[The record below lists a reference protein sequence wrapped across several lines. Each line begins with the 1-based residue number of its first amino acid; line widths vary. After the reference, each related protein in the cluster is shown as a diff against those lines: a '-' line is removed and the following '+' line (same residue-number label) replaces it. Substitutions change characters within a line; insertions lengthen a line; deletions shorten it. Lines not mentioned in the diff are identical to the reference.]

1 MDKVLNEILDV
12 DTKIR
17 VINICEFEFGDNNRI
32 YKNTE
37 EDINEMLEDLEN
49 PNIYDIVTS
58 NLKPEEIK
66 DFMQI
71 EGNSF
76 SFIDGQYINE
86 EFMKDIRQNISH
98 PEIKNV
104 IQEEL
109 EVLNQSTIELISHI
123 EKSKQNNQ
131 NYKTKEELEVL
142 NQSTI
147 ELISHIE
154 KL

>member
-1 MDKVLNEILDV
+1 MDKALNEILDV

-17 VINICEFEFGDNNRI
+17 VINTCEFEFGNNNRV

-49 PNIYDIVTS
+49 LNIYDIVTS

-71 EGNSF
+71 EGDSF
-76 SFIDGQYINE
+76 SFVDEQYINE
-86 EFMKDIRQNISH
+86 EFMRNIRQNISH
-98 PEIKNV
+98 PEVKNI

-109 EVLNQSTIELISHI
+109 EILRQSIT
-123 EKSKQNNQ
+123 
-131 NYKTKEELEVL
+131 
-142 NQSTI
+142 

>member
-37 EDINEMLEDLEN
+37 EDIIEMLEDLEIS
-49 PNIYDIVTS
+49 NIYDTVIS

-71 EGNSF
+71 EGDSF
-76 SFIDGQYINE
+76 SFIDEQYINE

-98 PEIKNV
+98 PEVKNI

-109 EVLNQSTIELISHI
+109 EILRQSIT
-123 EKSKQNNQ
+123 
-131 NYKTKEELEVL
+131 
-142 NQSTI
+142 